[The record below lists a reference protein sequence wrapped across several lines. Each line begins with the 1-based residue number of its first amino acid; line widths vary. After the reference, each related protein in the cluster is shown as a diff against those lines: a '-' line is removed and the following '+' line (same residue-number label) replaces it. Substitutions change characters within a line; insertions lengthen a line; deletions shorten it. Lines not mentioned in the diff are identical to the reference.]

1 MSHHLHTI
9 GSSPPY
15 EEHPAA
21 HCCRQS
27 IQNALFFAI
36 ARGDMQAVIQ
46 LLQHGIDVN
55 SSGPKGQ
62 PTLFTALEYQQHEIL
77 ELLLGDPRIDVHI
90 TDGQGHTA
98 LHLAV
103 IYDDHLAVQILL
115 QSRSLDV
122 NRPDFAG
129 DSALLLAAKTYS
141 GFDPRRDA
149 ILELLVSHPQSMVS
163 QRDTKG
169 RSLLQYATFTSNRR
183 LIAQLARSCLD

>member
-1 MSHHLHTI
+1 MLK
-9 GSSPPY
+9 GSSPSY
-15 EEHPAA
+15 EERPAA

-36 ARGDMQAVIQ
+36 ARGDVQAVIQ

-77 ELLLGDPRIDVHI
+77 EILLGDLRIDVHI

-103 IYDDHLAVQILL
+103 IYDDHHAVQVLL
-115 QSRSLDV
+115 QHTSLDV
-122 NRPDFAG
+122 DRSNFAG
-129 DSALLLAAKTYS
+129 DSALLLAAKMYD
-141 GFDPRRDA
+141 GFEPRRDA

-163 QRDTKG
+163 QRDAKG
-169 RSLLQYATFTSNRR
+169 RSLLQFATFTSNAR
-183 LIAQLARSCLD
+183 LIAQLAGSCLD